1 MVGETMLVE
10 VIDEKIIRLGR
21 EFLDQ
26 LRKRILIQDAFW
38 MTMDDGKLKLWFV
51 SQQMDTVGPI
61 RLFEKAQKTLDRFNA
76 ANYPYSHFRLT
87 LSRIGFLSPSDPFVN
102 EAKTRRRVN
111 EFADFS
117 VYDTFFYVI
126 AGTH

>member
-76 ANYPYSHFRLT
+76 ANYPY
-87 LSRIGFLSPSDPFVN
+87 
-102 EAKTRRRVN
+102 
-111 EFADFS
+111 
-117 VYDTFFYVI
+117 
-126 AGTH
+126 